1 MVGVGTLLHYP
12 LQLEFINRIL
22 QLFAAVFVQ
31 LHLEIILISV
41 PRLVIF
47 SSALHSWLYI
57 IMSYS
62 HKH

>member
-1 MVGVGTLLHYP
+1 MGVGTLLHYP

-57 IMSYS
+57 ITSYS